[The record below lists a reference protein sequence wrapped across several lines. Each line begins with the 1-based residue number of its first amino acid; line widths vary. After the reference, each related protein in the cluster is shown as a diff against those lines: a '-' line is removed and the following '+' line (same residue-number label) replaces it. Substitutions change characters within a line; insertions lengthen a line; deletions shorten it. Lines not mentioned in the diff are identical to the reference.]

1 MKFQSS
7 LRTIL
12 QINQQRLQCE
22 ETGINV
28 RVLDRL
34 YFWNDSLDI
43 YLFLSKICV
52 FRLLNPFDFEWLFI

>member
-7 LRTIL
+7 LRMIL

-34 YFWNDSLDI
+34 YF
-43 YLFLSKICV
+43 
-52 FRLLNPFDFEWLFI
+52 